1 MLSSM
6 STVVFALLFV
16 LFAGAIGG
24 LTGFG
29 FNLVATPPLIMVM
42 PAKAAVAVL
51 GLVSSFQSALMLWR
65 LRKWTELRR
74 VWPMILA
81 GVAGIPVGT
90 ALLLLLDVDSLK
102 LLIGGTSALAALTML
117 LGFRRSVGEGKVEV
131 CAVGFASGVI
141 GGTTGLSGP
150 PVVLF
155 LTNQGTAK
163 QAFRAN
169 LSAHFTALGL
179 FRLVTY
185 SAGGLFSMEM
195 VRLAAILLPT
205 ALLGTWVGMRLAPK
219 VDEVLFRR
227 LTLLTLVLT
236 SLLVVASGLGW
247 L

>member
-1 MLSSM
+1 MLPSM
-6 STVVFALLFV
+6 SAAAFALVSV
-16 LFAGAIGG
+16 LLAGAVGG

-42 PAKAAVAVL
+42 PTKAAVAVL
-51 GLVSSFQSALMLWR
+51 GWVSAIQSALMLWR

-102 LLIGGTSALAALTML
+102 MIIGGTSALAALTML
-117 LGFRRSVGEGKVEV
+117 LGFDRPVGEGKVEV
-131 CAVGFASGVI
+131 GAVGFASGVI

-155 LTNQGTAK
+155 LANQGTEK
-163 QAFRAN
+163 QAFRGN
-169 LSAHFTALGL
+169 LSAHFTTLGL
-179 FRLVTY
+179 FRLLTY
-185 SAGGLFSMEM
+185 SAGGLFTTET
-195 VRLAAILLPT
+195 VRLAAILLPA
-205 ALLGTWVGMRLAPK
+205 ALLGTWAGMRLAPK
-219 VDEVLFRR
+219 VDEALFRR